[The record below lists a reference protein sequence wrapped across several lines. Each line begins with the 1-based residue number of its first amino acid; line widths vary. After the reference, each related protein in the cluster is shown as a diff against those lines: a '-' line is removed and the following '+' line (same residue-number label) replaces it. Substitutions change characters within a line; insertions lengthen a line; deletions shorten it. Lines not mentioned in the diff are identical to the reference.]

1 MDYITT
7 LRLGIGL
14 LTVGVLVA
22 IIWLGWGAWQQWDVV
37 RDREWENDAGNNED
51 RHQFMGHAAFLL
63 SLISA
68 VGVIYV
74 SLPVLLI
81 ASCA

>member
-1 MDYITT
+1 
-7 LRLGIGL
+7 
-14 LTVGVLVA
+14 
-22 IIWLGWGAWQQWDVV
+22 
-37 RDREWENDAGNNED
+37 
-51 RHQFMGHAAFLL
+51 MGHAAFLL